1 MTEQEAKEIIR
12 ADPQGNIKQRMEAL
26 EVAEQ
31 VLGKDYT
38 MTEFWRWADS
48 DTDKTK
54 AIKE

>member
-1 MTEQEAKEIIR
+1 MTEQEAKDIIR

-26 EVAEQ
+26 EVAEEI
-31 VLGKDYT
+31 LGKDYT
-38 MTEFWRWADS
+38 MTEFWRWVDS